1 MVKQYLRNLCLA
13 LCGNNPY
20 QMELADVRGKYE
32 KTAERVTG
40 LQELYFKGVELYDAV
55 SRHVAELEK
64 LVSDGKE
71 QEKGL
76 QRHVAEL
83 EKLVADGKE
92 QEKGL
97 QRLVENLRDRVA
109 EKDGVLAQQG
119 KEFRERMER
128 MKADYQRRI
137 DEYTAEIDRLKGE
150 TYSVTDHNERNRD
163 RE

>member
-64 LVSDGKE
+64 LV
-71 QEKGL
+71 
-76 QRHVAEL
+76 
-83 EKLVADGKE
+83 ADGKE

-97 QRLVENLRDRVA
+97 QRLIENLRERVA

-150 TYSVTDHNERNRD
+150 TYSVTDHNGQNRD
-163 RE
+163 GE

>member
-1 MVKQYLRNLCLA
+1 MKQYLRNLCLA

-64 LVSDGKE
+64 LV
-71 QEKGL
+71 
-76 QRHVAEL
+76 
-83 EKLVADGKE
+83 ADGKE
-92 QEKGL
+92 QEKSL
-97 QRLVENLRDRVA
+97 QRLIENLRERMA

-150 TYSVTDHNERNRD
+150 GQSVTDHNE
-163 RE
+163 

>member
-1 MVKQYLRNLCLA
+1 MKQYLRNLCLA

-20 QMELADVRGKYE
+20 QVELTDVRGKYE
-32 KTAERVTG
+32 KAAERVES

-55 SRHVAELEK
+55 SRHVA
-64 LVSDGKE
+64 D
-71 QEKGL
+71 
-76 QRHVAEL
+76 L

-92 QEKGL
+92 QEKNL
-97 QRLVENLRDRVA
+97 QRLVENLRGRVS

-119 KEFRERMER
+119 RDFRERMER

-150 TYSVTDHNERNRD
+150 TYSVTDHNGQSRD
-163 RE
+163 GE

>member
-1 MVKQYLRNLCLA
+1 MKQYLRNLCLA

-20 QMELADVRGKYE
+20 QMELTDVREKYE
-32 KTAERVTG
+32 KAAERVES

-55 SRHVAELEK
+55 SRHVA
-64 LVSDGKE
+64 G
-71 QEKGL
+71 
-76 QRHVAEL
+76 L

-92 QEKGL
+92 QEKNL
-97 QRLVENLRDRVA
+97 QRLVENLRGRVS

-150 TYSVTDHNERNRD
+150 TYSVTDHNGQSRD
-163 RE
+163 GE

>member
-1 MVKQYLRNLCLA
+1 MKQYLRNLCLA

-20 QMELADVRGKYE
+20 QMELTDVREKYE
-32 KTAERVTG
+32 KAAERVES

-55 SRHVAELEK
+55 SRHVA
-64 LVSDGKE
+64 G
-71 QEKGL
+71 
-76 QRHVAEL
+76 L

-92 QEKGL
+92 QEKNL
-97 QRLVENLRDRVA
+97 QRLVENLRGRVS

-119 KEFRERMER
+119 REFRERMER

-150 TYSVTDHNERNRD
+150 TYSVTDHNGQSRD
-163 RE
+163 GE

>member
-32 KTAERVTG
+32 KAAERVES

-55 SRHVAELEK
+55 SRHVA
-64 LVSDGKE
+64 G
-71 QEKGL
+71 
-76 QRHVAEL
+76 L

-92 QEKGL
+92 QEKNL
-97 QRLVENLRDRVA
+97 QRLVENLRGRVS

-119 KEFRERMER
+119 REFRERMER

-150 TYSVTDHNERNRD
+150 TYSVTDHNGQSRD
-163 RE
+163 GE

>member
-1 MVKQYLRNLCLA
+1 MKQYLRNLCLA

-20 QMELADVRGKYE
+20 QMELTDVREKYE
-32 KTAERVTG
+32 KAAERVES

-55 SRHVAELEK
+55 SRHVA
-64 LVSDGKE
+64 G
-71 QEKGL
+71 
-76 QRHVAEL
+76 L

-92 QEKGL
+92 QEKNL
-97 QRLVENLRDRVA
+97 QRLVENLRGRVS

-119 KEFRERMER
+119 RDFRERMER

-150 TYSVTDHNERNRD
+150 TYSVTDHNGQSRD
-163 RE
+163 GE

>member
-76 QRHVAEL
+76 QRL
-83 EKLVADGKE
+83 I
-92 QEKGL
+92 
-97 QRLVENLRDRVA
+97 ENLRDRVA

-150 TYSVTDHNERNRD
+150 TYSVTDHNGQNRD
-163 RE
+163 GE

>member
-1 MVKQYLRNLCLA
+1 MKQYLRNLCLA

-20 QMELADVRGKYE
+20 QMELADVCEKYE

-55 SRHVAELEK
+55 SRHVADLEK
-64 LVSDGKE
+64 LVGDGKA
-71 QEKGL
+71 QEKSL
-76 QRHVAEL
+76 KQ
-83 EKLVADGKE
+83 
-92 QEKGL
+92 
-97 QRLVENLRDRVA
+97 LVENLRERVA

-163 RE
+163 GE

>member
-1 MVKQYLRNLCLA
+1 MKQYLRNLCLA

-64 LVSDGKE
+64 LV
-71 QEKGL
+71 
-76 QRHVAEL
+76 
-83 EKLVADGKE
+83 ADGKE

-97 QRLVENLRDRVA
+97 QRLIENLRDRVA

-163 RE
+163 GE

>member
-1 MVKQYLRNLCLA
+1 MKQYLRNLCLA

-64 LVSDGKE
+64 LV
-71 QEKGL
+71 
-76 QRHVAEL
+76 
-83 EKLVADGKE
+83 ADGKE

-97 QRLVENLRDRVA
+97 QRLIENLRERVA

-150 TYSVTDHNERNRD
+150 TYSVTDHNGQNRD
-163 RE
+163 GE

>member
-40 LQELYFKGVELYDAV
+40 LQEVYFKGVELYDAV
-55 SRHVAELEK
+55 SRHVA
-64 LVSDGKE
+64 G
-71 QEKGL
+71 
-76 QRHVAEL
+76 L

-97 QRLVENLRDRVA
+97 QRLIENLRDRVA

-150 TYSVTDHNERNRD
+150 TYSVTDHNGQNRD
-163 RE
+163 GE

>member
-20 QMELADVRGKYE
+20 QVELADVRGKYE
-32 KTAERVTG
+32 KAAERVES

-55 SRHVAELEK
+55 SRHVA
-64 LVSDGKE
+64 D
-71 QEKGL
+71 
-76 QRHVAEL
+76 L

-92 QEKGL
+92 QEKNL
-97 QRLVENLRDRVA
+97 QRLVENLRGRVS

-119 KEFRERMER
+119 RDFRERMER

-150 TYSVTDHNERNRD
+150 DHSVTDHNGQSRD
-163 RE
+163 GE

>member
-1 MVKQYLRNLCLA
+1 MKQYLRNLCLA

-20 QMELADVRGKYE
+20 QVELADVRGKYE
-32 KTAERVTG
+32 KAAERVTG

-64 LVSDGKE
+64 LV
-71 QEKGL
+71 
-76 QRHVAEL
+76 
-83 EKLVADGKE
+83 ADGKE
-92 QEKGL
+92 QEKSL
-97 QRLVENLRDRVA
+97 QRLIENLRERMA
-109 EKDGVLAQQG
+109 EKDDVLAQQG

-150 TYSVTDHNERNRD
+150 GQSVTDHNE
-163 RE
+163 